1 MEDQTVRRSTDMN
14 GEFVFDNIRPGNWQL
29 KFYEA
34 GIPAGYQFET
44 ESKTMELAPGD
55 VVEMVN
61 HIFQKKRTIQ
71 FIDSGTVTTSSSG
84 KKK

>member
-1 MEDQTVRRSTDMN
+1 MKGTPCSTN
-14 GEFVFDNIRPGNWQL
+14 PPGNWQL

-34 GIPAGYQFET
+34 RHPENTSSRPA
-44 ESKTMELAPGD
+44 KTMELAPGD

>member
-1 MEDQTVRRSTDMN
+1 MN

-29 KFYEA
+29 TFYEA

-44 ESKTMELAPGD
+44 KSKTIDLAPGD
-55 VVEMVN
+55 VMEMVN
-61 HIFQKKRTIQ
+61 HIFRKKRTIQ
-71 FIDSGTVTTSSSG
+71 FIDSGTVTTTSSSG